1 MDPNAAQPQA
11 PQGDRIAESQVRHVA
26 RLARL
31 DPSEEEVR
39 AASTQLSA
47 ILGYMRR
54 LAAVDVAGVEPLAHP
69 GDIQN
74 RLDADVERPERVLSN
89 EQLMAMAPQTTPP
102 FIRVPKVLDGGGGA

>member
-1 MDPNAAQPQA
+1 MEPNAAQPQA

-54 LAAVDVAGVEPLAHP
+54 LAAVDVAGLSRWPT
-69 GDIQN
+69 
-74 RLDADVERPERVLSN
+74 PETFRTGWMRTSS
-89 EQLMAMAPQTTPP
+89 APSEC
-102 FIRVPKVLDGGGGA
+102 